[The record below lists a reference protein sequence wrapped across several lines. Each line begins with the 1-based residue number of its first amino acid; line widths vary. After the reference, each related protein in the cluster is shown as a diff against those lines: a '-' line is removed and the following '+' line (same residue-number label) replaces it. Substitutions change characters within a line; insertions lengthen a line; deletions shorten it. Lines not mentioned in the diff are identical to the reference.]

1 MTGSGAKIS
10 RQLNERLPLDAQLP
24 QRLFVSRTLTL
35 ATLCPMRIA
44 NGRARRV
51 SSAWARV
58 ARWSR
63 TRRGIC
69 CGSPRTQIS
78 PPAIITGG
86 AQGSRDRRIRCGT
99 PSTGTIAPS
108 TNGTDAGQGLQPG
121 DNPSLLAFEKTQAE
135 RGWDALRQ
143 HQLDPA
149 IGGVDPQPDA
159 PRPRADSDRHRDAKV
174 ERRRLP
180 TDLGQR
186 RFAARCDRTRG
197 ETAKT
202 RHFAAFAREF
212 ADPCAKPSQKLSAA
226 VLIPQA
232 RWR

>member
-1 MTGSGAKIS
+1 MTGSGVKIS

-35 ATLCPMRIA
+35 AILCPMRIA

-108 TNGTDAGQGLQPG
+108 TNGT
-121 DNPSLLAFEKTQAE
+121 
-135 RGWDALRQ
+135 
-143 HQLDPA
+143 
-149 IGGVDPQPDA
+149 
-159 PRPRADSDRHRDAKV
+159 
-174 ERRRLP
+174 
-180 TDLGQR
+180 
-186 RFAARCDRTRG
+186 TRG
-197 ETAKT
+197 KASSRATIHPCLLLRKRRPSAAGTPCGNTSST
-202 RHFAAFAREF
+202 RRSAASIRSPMRRARGLTRT
-212 ADPCAKPSQKLSAA
+212 DTGTPRLSAA
-226 VLIPQA
+226 ACRPISVSANSLRGATGLGEKPLKPAILLPLPENLPTQVPN
-232 RWR
+232 RHKSFPPLS